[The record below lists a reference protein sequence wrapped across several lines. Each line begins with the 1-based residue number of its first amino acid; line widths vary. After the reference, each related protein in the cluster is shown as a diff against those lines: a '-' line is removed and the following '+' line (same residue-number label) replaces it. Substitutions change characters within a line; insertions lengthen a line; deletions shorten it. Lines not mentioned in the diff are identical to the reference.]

1 MLLAVALFAARVIIG
16 FVGAIDWQQVGAALG
31 RLAWWQLLVLT
42 AMLLVRQTLNAVPLA
57 RFVPGLGLGR
67 SMQNDLGAV
76 VIGTLSPP
84 PSDVVLR
91 VSMFRSW
98 GVDPVFGMAGVTLN
112 MFVFYVVRFLVPAL
126 GLLLLAWE
134 GIERGQLV
142 AAGLS
147 ALVALAVLLALY
159 GITRGDALASLVGRT
174 AGRVVARFRRSIDP
188 DAWALAV
195 VDFRGRMSTSVRRG
209 VPPSLLALV
218 LMVLVDGALLLVC
231 LRFIGV
237 GADDLDVLAALGAF
251 LLAYPLTLMPLVGF
265 GILDAALVAAYVEV
279 AGLELEAE
287 IVAGLVVWRVFT
299 ILGPLALG
307 GAVVARWRGSSGRAQ
322 DDEVDDDAW
331 DAQLRAALAVGDG
344 ERLTVLFD
352 EAVER
357 WGREAASRHW
367 WRVLSAYDAGA
378 QTG

>member
-1 MLLAVALFAARVIIG
+1 VLLAVALFAARVIIG

-112 MFVFYVVRFLVPAL
+112 MFVFYGEVPRPAL

-134 GIERGQLV
+134 ARAGPPR
-142 AAGLS
+142 AAS
-147 ALVALAVLLALY
+147 ALVPRRPARAPS
-159 GITRGDALASLVGRT
+159 RGDALASLVGRT
-174 AGRVVARFRRSIDP
+174 AGRVVARPPQYRLRG
-188 DAWALAV
+188 ACV
-195 VDFRGRMSTSVRRG
+195 VDFEVDSTSVRRG
-209 VPPSLLALV
+209 MPPCCWPSL
-218 LMVLVDGALLLVC
+218 MVPSTARCCSCACVSSGGG
-231 LRFIGV
+231 RR
-237 GADDLDVLAALGAF
+237 LDVLAALGVPAGY
-251 LLAYPLTLMPLVGF
+251 LLTLMPLVGF